1 MENLV
6 ARRLSDLLT
15 RSLRCSYLFSS
26 PFRRKSVSSPIGAN
40 HVIHR
45 CQRRRGLQACR
56 SGGTPTARKR
66 AHRTSENSVSLTF
79 TTSAIEA
86 ALEDA
91 LDETD
96 DDEYDNLTSC
106 IPGYQQHRDVLS
118 SALQARIERI
128 VVRTDTKGA

>member
-1 MENLV
+1 MSTTDV
-6 ARRLSDLLT
+6 KDAADS
-15 RSLRCSYLFSS
+15 
-26 PFRRKSVSSPIGAN
+26 
-40 HVIHR
+40 
-45 CQRRRGLQACR
+45 
-56 SGGTPTARKR
+56 KR
-66 AHRTSENSVSLTF
+66 AAQEEHQQQESVLIERVKNSVSLTF

-128 VVRTDTKGA
+128 VMRTDTKGA

>member
-1 MENLV
+1 MSTTDV
-6 ARRLSDLLT
+6 KDAADS
-15 RSLRCSYLFSS
+15 
-26 PFRRKSVSSPIGAN
+26 
-40 HVIHR
+40 
-45 CQRRRGLQACR
+45 
-56 SGGTPTARKR
+56 KR
-66 AHRTSENSVSLTF
+66 AAQEEHQHQESVLIERVNSVSLTI

-91 LDETD
+91 LNETD

-128 VVRTDTKGA
+128 VMRTDTKGA